1 MNRVICNPHADFELS
16 MSSSKG
22 SDPSVEVAYP
32 ELFEA
37 FICPESLVGAILIS
51 CGLRH
56 GT

>member
-22 SDPSVEVAYP
+22 IDPSVEVAYP